1 MPGMGRRSC
10 LTRSTEPASSEFT
23 RVERSAVVHASDKV
37 REFFDD
43 YAKATH
49 AVDLEFLGLTYVR
62 LGELLAE
69 RLRSG

>member
-23 RVERSAVVHASDKV
+23 RVARSAVVHASDKV

-49 AVDLEFLGLTYVR
+49 AL
-62 LGELLAE
+62 
-69 RLRSG
+69 